1 MAVIGLGTDIIE
13 IARIETQLKK
23 SNRLAERVLTTQE
36 LETFHRHSF
45 PARFL
50 AKRFAAKEATVK
62 AFGTGIGNGV
72 SFQHVQVDS
81 LPSGQPQL
89 TFFGALSEKVQ
100 QLGVTSSFVSISD
113 EQHYA
118 VATVVLETG

>member
-1 MAVIGLGTDIIE
+1 MAIIGIGTDIVE
-13 IARIETQLKK
+13 IARIERQLQN
-23 SNRLAERVLTTQE
+23 SSRLAERILTEAE
-36 LETFHRHSF
+36 LAQWSAHQF

-72 SFQHVQVDS
+72 SFRQMEIRHYE
-81 LPSGQPQL
+81 SGQPYL
-89 TFFGALSEKVQ
+89 HLSGYLQ
-100 QLGVTSSFVSISD
+100 QLAEEWALTATFISIAD

-118 VATVVLETG
+118 MATVILEK